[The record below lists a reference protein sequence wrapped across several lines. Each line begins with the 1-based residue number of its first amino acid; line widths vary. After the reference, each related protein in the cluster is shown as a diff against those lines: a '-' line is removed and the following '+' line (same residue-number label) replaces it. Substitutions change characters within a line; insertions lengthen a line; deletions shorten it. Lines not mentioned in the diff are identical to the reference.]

1 MIDIVEV
8 GPRDGLQAEDR
19 VLDVAT
25 RVELIRRCARAGAR
39 RIEVCSF
46 AHPSWVPQMAGAEEI
61 CTKLEDRDFS
71 AIGLVLN
78 ARGLD
83 RAIDA
88 GNLDEVNLIAYAAN
102 GYCLR
107 NTGAPADER
116 NREAADLVV
125 ATREAGF
132 VVSVTIGVAFG
143 DPIDGE
149 VAVGRIAE
157 IAGLMGQAG
166 AHEVALGDTIGS
178 AVPADVEPR
187 IAAVRDAAPGTTVRC
202 HFHNTRNTGYAN
214 AVAASSVD
222 VDALDASVGGFG
234 GSPFSPMAGGN
245 VATEDLAWLLERSGI
260 RTGLDID
267 ALAATGTW
275 VAGELGSPLQA
286 MQSRTGSFPPAG

>member
-25 RVELIRRCARAGAR
+25 RVELIRRCAKAGAR

-46 AHPSWVPQMAGAEEI
+46 AHPGWVPQMAGAEEI
-61 CTKLEDRDFS
+61 CASLEERDFS

-116 NREAADLVV
+116 NSEAAELVV
-125 ATREAGF
+125 AAREAGF

-149 VAVGRIAE
+149 VAVGWIAE
-157 IAGLMGQAG
+157 IAGLMGRAG
-166 AHEVALGDTIGS
+166 AHEIALGDTIGS
-178 AVPADVEPR
+178 AVPADVGPR
-187 IAAVRDAAPGTTVRC
+187 IAAVRGAAPGTTVRC

-214 AVAASSVD
+214 AVAAASLG

-260 RTGLDID
+260 ATGLDTD

-275 VAGELGSPLQA
+275 VAGELGSPVQA
-286 MQSRTGSFPPAG
+286 MQSRAGPFPPVG